1 MPTTETQVDK
11 EQELR
16 TELAKVEKIASIV
29 IRDQESYDSAAN
41 ALLAVKSWRKSWKW
55 YWYGNEDAPGPITL
69 ANRSWKSLLA
79 KFGERDEPA
88 EKLERDLG
96 RKILAFDNEQRR
108 IQEEKQREAQ
118 RKAEADEEA
127 RRAQAAF
134 ELEESG
140 ASDAEIESLMEQ
152 PITAVAEPVSE
163 PYRKAAG
170 VSRRENWKA
179 RVTNYKLLCKAIG
192 SGKLKFDKSDE
203 EKIVIFFESLLA
215 SRARADKSTLSIAGV
230 QAYDDPTLAGRTK

>member
-1 MPTTETQVDK
+1 MPTETRVDK

-16 TELAKVEKIASIV
+16 TELAKVEKIAAIV

-55 YWYGNEDAPGPITL
+55 YWYGNEDTPGPITL

-134 ELEESG
+134 EMEEAG
-140 ASDAEIESLMEQ
+140 IDDAEIAEVVYA
-152 PITAVAEPVSE
+152 PITAVAAPVEPT
-163 PYRKAAG
+163 YQKAQG

-179 RVTNYKLLCKAIG
+179 RVVDLKKLCKAIG
-192 SGKLKFDKSDE
+192 AGKVPVEYVEPNMTALN
-203 EKIVIFFESLLA
+203 A
-215 SRARADKSTLSIAGV
+215 RAKADKSTLDLPGV
-230 QAYDDPTLAGRTK
+230 EAYDDPIISGRSK